1 VPERRP
7 GLLTMAPPMPQLAG
21 VEHRYELVDGLRL
34 HYAEA
39 GPPSGE
45 VVLLQHGWPQHWWM
59 WRELIGPLSDRFRV
73 IAPDLRG
80 HGWSQKPAGNYRK
93 DVLMRDLIG
102 LLDKLGV
109 ERVRWVGHDWGAY
122 TGMLAALRHPER
134 IERFVCL
141 SIPHPWQRERGVL
154 DTVSSA
160 WYQGVLAAPV
170 IGKLAIGR
178 LGFPRLVLTKG
189 RVMGAYTDEELETY
203 LSVLRQPDAVEAS
216 MRMYRHFLLHE
227 LAPALGGAFKEERL
241 TVPTRWIVGEK
252 DRVSSGADDGYRDH
266 ADDMT
271 LERVPG
277 AGHFLPEE
285 VPELVR
291 ERVLEFL

>member
-1 VPERRP
+1 
-7 GLLTMAPPMPQLAG
+7 MPQVAG

-39 GPPSGE
+39 GPADGD
-45 VVLLQHGWPQHWWM
+45 VVLLQHGWPQHWWL
-59 WRELIGPLSDRFRV
+59 WRDLIGPLSDRFRV

-80 HGWSQKPAGNYRK
+80 HGWSQKPAGDYRK
-93 DVLMRDLIG
+93 DALMRDILG
-102 LLDKLGV
+102 LLDRLDI

-134 IERFVCL
+134 IERFFAM
-141 SIPHPWQRERGVL
+141 SIPHPWQRERSAL
-154 DTVSSA
+154 DLASSA
-160 WYQGVLAAPV
+160 WYQLVLAAP
-170 IGKLAIGR
+170 ILGKLAIGR

-189 RVMGAYTDEELETY
+189 RVQGAFTDEELDTY
-203 LSVLRQPDAVEAS
+203 MAVIREPDAVEAS

-227 LAPALGGAFKEERL
+227 LMPAVTGGFKEERL

-252 DRVSSGADDGYRDH
+252 DRVSGKADEGYRDH

-271 LERVPG
+271 LEKLQGV
-277 AGHFLPEE
+277 GHFLPEE
-285 VPELVR
+285 APDVVR
-291 ERVLEFL
+291 ARVLEFVSGA